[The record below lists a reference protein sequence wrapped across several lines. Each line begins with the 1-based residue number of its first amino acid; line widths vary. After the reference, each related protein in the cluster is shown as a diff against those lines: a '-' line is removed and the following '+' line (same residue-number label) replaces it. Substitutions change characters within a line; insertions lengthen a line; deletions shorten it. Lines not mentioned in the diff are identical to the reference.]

1 MKALS
6 VRAAVLLTKCHGIYN
21 VKYKA
26 ALKLTVLNLLL
37 SIYWANLL
45 SAAAAK

>member
-6 VRAAVLLTKCHGIYN
+6 VQAAGLLMKCHGICN

-26 ALKLTVLNLLL
+26 TLKLTVLNLLL
-37 SIYWANLL
+37 SIY
-45 SAAAAK
+45 